1 MRKGPRI
8 TSQGLGHPRRSWL
21 SLAALLI
28 WAAVVTPVHAQ
39 VAGTVVNPATAGPA
53 AAAPAAPAPPATTNP
68 HLSTHASLD
77 WTAGFRWVHVDNIA
91 PDRLDV
97 FERARHGWLQALRQG
112 DSLLA
117 DGRPL
122 FWGHRA
128 KERSTYFTF
137 YPFTRFGEIDARRD
151 AVRATQAAIAKGALE
166 LYDSGDSVLVPP
178 HYSQI
183 WRRSA
188 DDDYVPP
195 AGGEACTELTGF
207 GGWLESREPSFD
219 HGATVDSLWTVLRT
233 ALAAER
239 YPIACRVYQNVYGSS
254 TVFCLW
260 IAPDEATLKQAPS
273 VPDVVRRQMGEARAA
288 RFWRDLD
295 RLFPVTSTLSVLR
308 RPDMSN
314 LGK

>member
-1 MRKGPRI
+1 MRL
-8 TSQGLGHPRRSWL
+8 GLDRSSTTL
-21 SLAALLI
+21 THARHSLLVFL
-28 WAAVVTPVHAQ
+28 
-39 VAGTVVNPATAGPA
+39 ATAIWGFIT
-53 AAAPAAPAPPATTNP
+53 AAPAEAQAPPASAAPATVPAQPPPTAPAPKAQTPASAPSP
-68 HLSTHASLD
+68 HLSTRASLD
-77 WTAGFRWVHVDNIA
+77 WTAPFRWVHVDNIA

-97 FERARHGWLQALRQG
+97 FENARHGWLQALRQG

-128 KERSTYFTF
+128 AERSTYFTF
-137 YPFTRFGEIDARRD
+137 YPFQRFGEMDARRD

-183 WRRSA
+183 WRRSP
-188 DDDYVPP
+188 DDDYVP
-195 AGGEACTELTGF
+195 AGSESLTELTGF
-207 GGWLESREPSFD
+207 GGLLESREPAFD
-219 HGATVDSLWTVLRT
+219 GGSELDSLWTSLRT
-233 ALAAER
+233 SLAAAR

-273 VPDVVRRQMGEARAA
+273 IQELVRRQMGEERAMVLLK
-288 RFWRDLD
+288 RLD
-295 RLFPVTSTLSVLR
+295 VLFP
-308 RPDMSN
+308 
-314 LGK
+314 